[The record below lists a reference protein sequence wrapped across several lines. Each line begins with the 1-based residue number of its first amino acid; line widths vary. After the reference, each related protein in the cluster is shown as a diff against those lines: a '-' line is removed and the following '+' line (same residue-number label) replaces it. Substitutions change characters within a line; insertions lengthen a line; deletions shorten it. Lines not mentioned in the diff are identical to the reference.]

1 MTSVKMNQR
10 DEEYRN
16 CTVLVTGGAG
26 AIGSNLSRKLAEIGA
41 AKVIILDDLSAAY
54 EWNIPNLPNVLFVK
68 GSITSDIDLKRV
80 FCEKPTYIFH
90 LAAFFA
96 NQNSVDYPE
105 QDLLVSQ
112 LGTIKVLEYAVL
124 SGNIKR
130 FVYAGSGCAIYGAQ
144 APLPLK
150 EEFISMNLSTP
161 YQISKMAGELY
172 CNFYHHHYGLPIV
185 KTRFFNSYG
194 PGEVPGQYRNVIP
207 NFIYWAMKGQPL
219 PITGNGRMTRD
230 FTHVA
235 DIVDAL
241 LLAGYSERAIGEEM
255 NIASGQEMEIMQ
267 MAEMVNALTDNK
279 AGCVHRDRRK
289 WDTKSRLRASIDKA
303 KDLLGYAPRM
313 TFEDGLQDTIRWFED
328 HWEEINRDAEFPPGM
343 SSAVRHHVLQQKEQA

>member
-1 MTSVKMNQR
+1 
-10 DEEYRN
+10 
-16 CTVLVTGGAG
+16 
-26 AIGSNLSRKLAEIGA
+26 
-41 AKVIILDDLSAAY
+41 
-54 EWNIPNLPNVLFVK
+54 
-68 GSITSDIDLKRV
+68 
-80 FCEKPTYIFH
+80 
-90 LAAFFA
+90 
-96 NQNSVDYPE
+96 
-105 QDLLVSQ
+105 
-112 LGTIKVLEYAVL
+112 VL

-207 NFIYWAMKGQPL
+207 NFTYWAMKGQPL

-230 FTHVA
+230 FTHVT

-241 LLAGYSERAIGEEM
+241 LRAGYSERAIGEEM

-343 SSAVRHHVLQQKEQA
+343 SSAIRHHVLQQKEQA